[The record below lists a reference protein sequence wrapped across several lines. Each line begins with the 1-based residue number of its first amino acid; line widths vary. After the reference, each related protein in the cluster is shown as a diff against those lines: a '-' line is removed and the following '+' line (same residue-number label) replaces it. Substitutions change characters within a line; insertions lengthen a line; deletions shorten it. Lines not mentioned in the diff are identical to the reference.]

1 MNTKVPAF
9 IGAISTVLA
18 TGLLLVMPS
27 ISGIAL
33 AAVNCN
39 TSGSTTICTG
49 GSGEGPQ
56 GISGGGGGGG
66 RTTAQCT
73 ERGCPETVTGGF
85 GGGGIGGPG
94 SSTGVGGGAGL
105 GGQRSCLVGVH
116 SSCTTTN
123 GGGSF
128 PK

>member
-1 MNTKVPAF
+1 MNTKVLVF
-9 IGAISTVLA
+9 ISVISAVLA

-27 ISGIAL
+27 ISEIAL
-33 AAVNCN
+33 AAVNCS

-49 GSGEGPQ
+49 GSG
-56 GISGGGGGGG
+56 GGGG
-66 RTTAQCT
+66 RITEQCT
-73 ERGCPETVTGGF
+73 QRGCPETVTGGF

-116 SSCTTTN
+116 SSCTV
-123 GGGSF
+123 F
-128 PK
+128 IK